1 MTTKFD
7 ISSLRIA
14 EVKDTTPNSD
24 VISIDS
30 KIVVVFAHDFTEN
43 KAICCQMD
51 MEKPS
56 LFMSKIS
63 YDRIIVKGYKEL
75 YDAIDE
81 KNDISGNLRGALSY
95 LMNVGITLDESWGIY
110 NWSKNRIDN
119 EKGETMAN
127 IDFSCNALTSSVTEI
142 P

>member
-30 KIVVVFAHDFTEN
+30 KIVVVFAHDFTEI

-63 YDRIIVKGYKEL
+63 YDRIIVKGYK
-75 YDAIDE
+75 
-81 KNDISGNLRGALSY
+81 
-95 LMNVGITLDESWGIY
+95 
-110 NWSKNRIDN
+110 
-119 EKGETMAN
+119 
-127 IDFSCNALTSSVTEI
+127 
-142 P
+142 